1 MGDNV
6 LIENVQNYI
15 ANYQIG
21 DDCFIQNINV
31 MLVEGKATFGN
42 NVEVSVLNETGGR
55 EVPIYDGLS
64 ASLAYI
70 IALYRHR
77 PALIERLRDMITA
90 YTEGIASTEGTVGDK
105 VKIVNTGADPNVK
118 IAITRLQR
126 IAHVWKMVP

>member
-1 MGDNV
+1 M

-105 VKIVNTGADPNVK
+105 VKIVNTGASLLLFTEPFSRR
-118 IAITRLQR
+118 ALFS
-126 IAHVWKMVP
+126 MVA

>member
-1 MGDNV
+1 M

-77 PALIERLRDMITA
+77 RP
-90 YTEGIASTEGTVGDK
+90 
-105 VKIVNTGADPNVK
+105 
-118 IAITRLQR
+118 
-126 IAHVWKMVP
+126 

>member
-1 MGDNV
+1 
-6 LIENVQNYI
+6 
-15 ANYQIG
+15 
-21 DDCFIQNINV
+21 

-90 YTEGIASTEGTVGDK
+90 YTEGIASTE
-105 VKIVNTGADPNVK
+105 TGNGW
-118 IAITRLQR
+118 R
-126 IAHVWKMVP
+126 